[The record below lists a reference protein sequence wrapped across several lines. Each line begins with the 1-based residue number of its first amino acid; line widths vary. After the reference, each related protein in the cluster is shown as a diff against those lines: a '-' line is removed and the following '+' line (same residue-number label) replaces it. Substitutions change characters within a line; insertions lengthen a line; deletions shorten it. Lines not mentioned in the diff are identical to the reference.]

1 MHLWRRDSAWN
12 CGSVMIEMLE
22 AIATS
27 VHSWKEVCR
36 PILVMDTCPAHT
48 SRAVLKRAR
57 ELDLPILFVP
67 AKTTSCLQPLD
78 VSCFNRFKSV
88 FDSKLE
94 ALRLKGEPSTF
105 DFFKLL
111 VGFDSFFRDQDWSK
125 AFEST
130 VCESRDPDK
139 VNRLLRAL
147 NLSPSCVQSRPTK
160 SQMDVIWPGKHM
172 TPEVFSLLF
181 GNRQVMHAERVE

>member
-1 MHLWRRDSAWN
+1 M
-12 CGSVMIEMLE
+12 
-22 AIATS
+22 T
-27 VHSWKEVCR
+27 
-36 PILVMDTCPAHT
+36 
-48 SRAVLKRAR
+48 AVIMVL
-57 ELDLPILFVP
+57 I
-67 AKTTSCLQPLD
+67 
-78 VSCFNRFKSV
+78 CFNRFKSV